1 MSPNEPAGSAPLLE
15 SLLREMVRRG
25 ASDLHITAGHAPML
39 RIDGSLTNAGDD
51 CVMEA
56 AETARLAGSVLTRQ
70 QMERFEREDELD
82 FSFALEGL
90 ARFWGNCFRQRDSVS
105 MSVRRIPLHAGSL
118 SELGLP
124 PILNRLTERPRGLVL
139 VTGPTGSGK
148 STTLAA
154 MVDQINGR
162 HRGHILTV
170 EDPIEF
176 VHENRRCIVSQR
188 EVGTD
193 TRSFRTA
200 LRHALRQ
207 DPDVI
212 LIGEM
217 RDAEAM
223 GAALGIAETGHL
235 VLSTLHTNS
244 AADSV
249 NRIIDSFD
257 SHRQPQVRAQ
267 LASVLEG
274 AVTQILI
281 PRAIGPGR
289 VVATEVM
296 VCTAAVRA
304 VIRDDKVHQIRSLMQ
319 TGRKHG
325 MQTMNDAL
333 ARLYLNGAITL
344 ESAARSSADPSELLR
359 AVGEPVPEG
368 LDQAVS
374 GGWLA

>member
-1 MSPNEPAGSAPLLE
+1 MTTGEQTHPAARLE
-15 SLLREMVRRG
+15 DLLREMVRQG
-25 ASDLHITAGHAPML
+25 ASDLHITAGRAPML
-39 RIDGSLTNAGDD
+39 RVDGSLLAAGTGNH
-51 CVMEA
+51 VEEA
-56 AETARLAGSVLTRQ
+56 DAALLAGALLTGEQRA
-70 QMERFEREDELD
+70 RFEEEDELD
-82 FSFALEGL
+82 FSFAVEGL
-90 ARFWGNCFRQRDSVS
+90 ARFRGNCFRQRGSVS
-105 MSVRRIPLHAGSL
+105 MSVRQIPLHAGSL
-118 SELGLP
+118 VDLGLP
-124 PILNRLTERPRGLVL
+124 PILNRLAERPRGLVL

-176 VHENRRCIVSQR
+176 VHPNRRCIVSQR

-193 TRSFRTA
+193 TRSFAAA
-200 LRHALRQ
+200 LKHALRQ

-223 GAALGIAETGHL
+223 AAALGIAETGHL

-249 NRIIDSFD
+249 NRIIDAFE
-257 SHRQPQVRAQ
+257 SHRQPQVRSQ
-267 LASVLEG
+267 LASVLQG
-274 AVTQILI
+274 VATQILV
-281 PRAIGPGR
+281 PRAMGPGR
-289 VVATEVM
+289 VVAVEVM

-304 VIRDDKVHQIRSLMQ
+304 VIRDDKVHQVRSLMQ
-319 TGRKHG
+319 AGKKHG

-333 ARLYLNGAITL
+333 SRLYLNGEVTL
-344 ESAARSSADPSELLR
+344 EAALRRSADPSELLR
-359 AVGEPVPEG
+359 VVGEPAPQG
-368 LDQAVS
+368 LDHIAQ
-374 GGWLA
+374 GGLLA